1 MTSPTWRPALDDYV
15 FVASLVLEVSERQVR
30 ELPGLALAES
40 ALAAPF
46 AGFGDTEAY
55 PSLEAKAAVLLE
67 RLTRHHSLPDGN
79 KRAAFAMTVLFMRLN
94 GRPWKDPDVSIDGTM
109 VERVAAGECSVEE
122 IAQWISE
129 RVQAR

>member
-55 PSLEAKAAVLLE
+55 PSLELKAAVLLE
-67 RLTRHHSLPDGN
+67 RLARHHPPPRDQPG
-79 KRAAFAMTVLFMRLN
+79 
-94 GRPWKDPDVSIDGTM
+94 
-109 VERVAAGECSVEE
+109 
-122 IAQWISE
+122 
-129 RVQAR
+129 